1 MNERFIGLQRPFRW
15 NPRAMENNNWM
26 WRNIRALKL
35 RLVFP
40 PYGEVENFSR
50 FSSMSRDLRPR
61 SIASIYITDVAG
73 CRRAQ

>member
-1 MNERFIGLQRPFRW
+1 MNERLIGLQSPLRR

-26 WRNIRALKL
+26 WRNIRALKS

-50 FSSMSRDLRPR
+50 FSSTSRDLRPR
-61 SIASIYITDVAG
+61 SIESIYITDVAG
-73 CRRAQ
+73 CKRAQ